1 MAIAALGSVLNRA
14 IEPRWEMDRCKG
26 HAVAMQHEREA
37 RWAQSD
43 SWTRPERRPG
53 REWGDSLPCADYHFT
68 GRGRKAVPCRSI
80 WSGGDTQLLH
90 RRALSSK
97 EDRVSHRKF
106 LISPLAV
113 AASLAVVL
121 LLRSVTMTTGQGP
134 TQLSVKTG
142 EWFYEPKEFNVA
154 ASSTVSLTLEHVG
167 SPTIPHDI
175 VFELAGAQKVSSR
188 RILGG
193 ETDVFGF
200 EAPTEPGEYIFY
212 CSVGNHRARGMEGK
226 LVVTGPGS
234 VDPSPMMTDVGT
246 GTPTV
251 ETTATENLPSA
262 VTPTVTATPRPAYM
276 PMVFRDPT
284 ATATPT
290 VTLSPTATPTN
301 TSLPTSTITATAV
314 PPTNTSR
321 PPDIVCDFIP
331 LDGGFEAGGRCV

>member
-1 MAIAALGSVLNRA
+1 M
-14 IEPRWEMDRCKG
+14 
-26 HAVAMQHEREA
+26 
-37 RWAQSD
+37 
-43 SWTRPERRPG
+43 
-53 REWGDSLPCADYHFT
+53 
-68 GRGRKAVPCRSI
+68 
-80 WSGGDTQLLH
+80 
-90 RRALSSK
+90 
-97 EDRVSHRKF
+97 SHRKF

-314 PPTNTSR
+314 PPTNPSR

-331 LDGGFEAGGRCV
+331 LDGGFEAGGSGCVQIYGSYEPVIRKDFPLRGRLGPWS